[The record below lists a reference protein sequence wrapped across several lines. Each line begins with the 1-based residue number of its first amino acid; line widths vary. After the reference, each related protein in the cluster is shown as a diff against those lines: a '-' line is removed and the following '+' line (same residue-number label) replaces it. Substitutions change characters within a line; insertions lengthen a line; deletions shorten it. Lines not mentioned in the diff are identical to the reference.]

1 MSTVMKPAKRK
12 GRLLAGVRPLPTMI
26 TLGNLLC
33 GFGSIILA
41 IVART
46 TLVAPACNPSLTL
59 SGEDYLYAAGMLIF
73 LAMIFDVFD
82 GRVARWTKSTSR
94 FGMEMDSLADV
105 VSFGVAPAVLVW
117 VAIGSM
123 KDHPVPARYIW
134 LLLAVYVCCAALRL
148 ARYNVESD
156 TGHRDFFFGLP
167 SPAAAGCAASLVVL
181 FTQDVQYHLPRL
193 VPTPMQV
200 PMDLVEGWRTQC
212 AHIVLI
218 GMPFV
223 LLCLGILMVSRVHYT
238 HVGDRLLGGRRS
250 LMHLLLLVLLLVLV
264 AMMHEVMLAVVFNG
278 YMLLGLVN
286 EVRFQLFPST
296 RPAGW
301 VASSEE
307 LLTHGKALETASAE
321 SPKPEAETPPASA
334 PSGGKP

>member
-1 MSTVMKPAKRK
+1 MTSTSSLKPAKRK
-12 GRLLAGVRPLPTMI
+12 KRLLIGVRPLPTMI

-33 GFGSIILA
+33 GFASIVFA
-41 IVART
+41 MNADHP
-46 TLVAPACNPSLTL
+46 PANF
-59 SGEDYLYAAGMLIF
+59 SGVDCLYAAGMLIF
-73 LAMIFDVFD
+73 MAMIFDVFD

-117 VAIGSM
+117 AAIDTMGV
-123 KDHPVPARYIW
+123 HPIPARYVW

-148 ARYNVESD
+148 ARYNVEAE

-181 FTQDVQYHLPRL
+181 ITQGVEHHLPRL
-193 VPTPMQV
+193 VPPQMQV
-200 PMDLVEGWRTQC
+200 PMGWVEGWREQC
-212 AHIVLI
+212 SQIVLI

-223 LLCLGILMVSRVHYT
+223 LLCLGILMVSRVHYL

-278 YMLLGLVN
+278 YLLLGLVN

-307 LLTHGKALETASAE
+307 LLAHGSGPDQPGNEPPRPDT
-321 SPKPEAETPPASA
+321 EAPPAPA
-334 PSGGKP
+334 PSGGKS